1 MRHCRV
7 PLWGRVG
14 NGVGV
19 AWDEL
24 GKMHTMFMGFTI
36 GQFLAILN
44 IDRVCFTFH
53 KTTYTRTHTRA
64 RTHTHTESSTLPIF
78 SWHYRSWK
86 KVDQNVRKSFRAL
99 VAFSIILSGQIPR
112 LRRLPS
118 PRNPGLPRSLSTG
131 HGTPVDHQDR
141 LSLPEL
147 SRLGKNATL
156 WKYRKK
162 NFFSEGWELDIHGM
176 MKDLTDAMTFINI
189 AN

>member
-1 MRHCRV
+1 MFYDM
-7 PLWGRVG
+7 PLQHLWWVKIVEQKLFSYRFHVSFQ
-14 NGVGV
+14 
-19 AWDEL
+19 
-24 GKMHTMFMGFTI
+24 T
-36 GQFLAILN
+36 FLLL
-44 IDRVCFTFH
+44 H
-53 KTTYTRTHTRA
+53 
-64 RTHTHTESSTLPIF
+64 
-78 SWHYRSWK
+78 
-86 KVDQNVRKSFRAL
+86 
-99 VAFSIILSGQIPR
+99 

-118 PRNPGLPRSLSTG
+118 PRNPGSRSLSTG
-131 HGTPVDHQDR
+131 HDTPADHQDR